1 MSGSVTLDEVVKSLL
16 IQEGEHTEHKYM
28 QYLDIAIR
36 GMKELSFDIL
46 QDIKIANLSIN
57 DNLTVDLPKDFV
69 NYARIGVCNNGRI
82 ETLGFDER
90 ICLDRDI
97 DACGEELPNSSN
109 KDGSWVGNYRNGEA
123 VGGSYGLGGGQNKNG
138 YYRLDREKNQLALSS
153 EVKGGSIVIEYISDG
168 SSVDGDMRV
177 NTLSEEAL
185 RSYIYWKK
193 VQRKRN
199 TPLQEKELAR
209 RDFYNEKRLA
219 RARIVNFTPDQ
230 ARQITRKG
238 FKQSPRF

>member
-1 MSGSVTLDEVVKSLL
+1 
-16 IQEGEHTEHKYM
+16 
-28 QYLDIAIR
+28 
-36 GMKELSFDIL
+36 
-46 QDIKIANLSIN
+46 
-57 DNLTVDLPKDFV
+57 
-69 NYARIGVCNNGRI
+69 
-82 ETLGFDER
+82 
-90 ICLDRDI
+90 
-97 DACGEELPNSSN
+97 
-109 KDGSWVGNYRNGEA
+109 
-123 VGGSYGLGGGQNKNG
+123 
-138 YYRLDREKNQLALSS
+138 
-153 EVKGGSIVIEYISDG
+153 
-168 SSVDGDMRV
+168 MRV

-193 VQRKRN
+193 VQRKRK